1 MIKLIGGNT
10 VDDKHSEVFRQ
21 YDLKVYNM
29 YRARGAFLLET
40 NQGLKLFKCF
50 EDSENHLLYEN
61 KVKDVLVNKGFNN
74 VDIILPNKEGGFVT
88 ADSAGTK
95 YVIKNWFEGEE
106 CNLKELKDI
115 YAAAKN
121 LARIHR
127 ALEGIKEE
135 EETSICQ
142 PHLAE
147 LFDKHNKELKR
158 VKTYIWNKKQRNDF
172 ELTFLLIF
180 DFFYED
186 AKKATALL
194 EACNYNGFY
203 EECLK
208 KGLGCHGNYTYHNI
222 LVTKE
227 GIAVTN
233 FEKCCCGVQ
242 IMDLYQL
249 FRKCMEKNN
258 WDKNY
263 GHTILSGYE
272 SVRSI
277 SKEEYHI
284 LYLMLL
290 YPEKFWKV
298 TNYYINNKKSWISAR
313 NIQKLTILQ
322 QQTPLKEEF
331 LKEFF
336 P

>member
-1 MIKLIGGNT
+1 M
-10 VDDKHSEVFRQ
+10 DEKHSEVFRQ

-40 NQGLKLFKCF
+40 NQGLKLFKSF

-61 KVKDVLVNKGFNN
+61 KVKEVLVNKGFHN
-74 VDIILPNKEGGFVT
+74 VDIILPNKEGAFIT
-88 ADSAGTK
+88 ADSQGTK
-95 YVIKNWFEGEE
+95 HIIKNWFDGEE
-106 CNLKELKDI
+106 CNLKELKDV

-121 LARIHR
+121 LAIIHS
-127 ALEGIKEE
+127 ALEGIIEEKEN
-135 EETSICQ
+135 TVCQ
-142 PHLAE
+142 PNLEE

-158 VKTYIWNKKQRNDF
+158 VKTYIWNKKQRNEF
-172 ELTFLLIF
+172 ELAFLLIF

-186 AKKATALL
+186 AKKATAML
-194 EACNYNGFY
+194 EDYGYRSFY
-203 EECLK
+203 EDCLN
-208 KGLGCHGNYTYHNI
+208 KGLCCHGNYTYHNI
-222 LVTKE
+222 IITKE
-227 GIAVTN
+227 GVAVTN

-249 FRKCMEKNN
+249 LRKCMEKTN

-263 GHTILSGYE
+263 GKTILNGYE
-272 SVRSI
+272 SVRSM
-277 SKEEYHI
+277 SKVEYQM

-298 TNYYINNKKSWISAR
+298 TNYYINNKKSWISQR

-322 QQTPLKEEF
+322 EQAPYKEEF

-336 P
+336 SEFHK

>member
-1 MIKLIGGNT
+1 M
-10 VDDKHSEVFRQ
+10 DDKYSEVFRQ

-40 NQGLKLFKCF
+40 NQGLKILKNF
-50 EDSENHLLYEN
+50 EDSENHLVFEN
-61 KVKDVLVNKGFNN
+61 RVKEMLINKGFVNIDLTLANN
-74 VDIILPNKEGGFVT
+74 EGGYVT
-88 ADSAGTK
+88 TDSVGAK
-95 YVIKNWFEGEE
+95 YILKNWFEGEE

-115 YAAAKN
+115 ITASKN
-121 LARIHR
+121 LARVHN
-127 ALEGIKEE
+127 ALTGVNGESA
-135 EETSICQ
+135 ETNVCQ
-142 PHLAE
+142 PPLTE

-172 ELTFLLIF
+172 ELNFLLTF

-186 AKKATALL
+186 AKKAFTLL
-194 EACNYNGFY
+194 ENYNYDSFY
-203 EECLK
+203 RKSIEN
-208 KGLGCHGNYTYHNI
+208 GLGCHGNYTYHNI
-222 LVTKE
+222 LITKE
-227 GIAVTN
+227 AVAITN

-249 FRKCMEKNN
+249 LRKCMEKNN

-263 GHTILSGYE
+263 GYAILNGYE
-272 SVRSI
+272 AVRNI

-298 TNYYINNKKSWISAR
+298 TNYYINNKKSWISMR

-322 QQTPLKEEF
+322 QQASFKEEF
-331 LKEFF
+331 IESIFQ
-336 P
+336 